1 MQVAIQNMP
10 VSSICIGVDL
20 VPIKP
25 IKNCIALQGDIT
37 TEKTRQ
43 AIRKE
48 LQTWEADVVL
58 HDGAP
63 NVGMNWS
70 HDAFQ
75 QNCLTLSALKLAT
88 QILRKNGTF
97 VTKVF
102 RSNDYLSLV
111 ATFGKLFKKVHVWK
125 PAASRMESAEIF
137 IVCEKYFKPQ
147 KVDPDLLDSKKVFKA
162 SSLGE
167 QTPINP

>member
-1 MQVAIQNMP
+1 MAFVP
-10 VSSICIGVDL
+10 GVDL

-25 IKNCIALQGDIT
+25 IKNCISLQGDIT
-37 TEKTRQ
+37 LEKTRQ

-63 NVGMNWS
+63 NVGMNWG

-75 QNCLTLSALKLAT
+75 QNCLVLSSLKLAT
-88 QILRKNGTF
+88 QILRKNGTY

-102 RSNDYLSLV
+102 RSNDYLALV

-137 IVCEKYFKPQ
+137 VVCEKYFKPDKMDQ
-147 KVDPDLLDSKKVFKA
+147 DLLDPKKVFNE
-162 SSLGE
+162 SSMGE
-167 QTPINP
+167 QTKINPYVNVYI